1 MHKLKSL
8 HILHSNQGDM
18 LLTPSQVK
26 LLNATGSLKT
36 RGIAS
41 KLAKLW
47 TLPAPGD
54 DGGKIGI
61 PYKIDSRFSP
71 EQQGKILEGLA
82 DIEENTCIRYVF

>member
-1 MHKLKSL
+1 MHTLNSRHML
-8 HILHSNQGDM
+8 LSNQGDM

-26 LLNATGSLKT
+26 LMNASGSFKT

-41 KLAKLW
+41 KLAELW
-47 TLPAPGD
+47 TLPATGD

-71 EQQGKILEGLA
+71 EQQGKILEGMA
-82 DIEENTCIRYVF
+82 DIEENTCIRYIF